1 MPDDPLIQKTEEVAD
16 KASQQRFADLFDVR
30 RVIGGLFAV
39 YGAILLIASLFASDE
54 DVERAQGINANL
66 WVGLALLATAAI
78 FFVWALRA
86 PVGAQ
91 LVGRRRAASTRRRCP
106 GRRPRRRPPPSAR
119 PSGNAA
125 GAAHS
130 ARTPRPRARE
140 LPGLRAARAA
150 SPSRGSR
157 GRGTVAP

>member
-1 MPDDPLIQKTEEVAD
+1 MPDDPLIQQTEEVAD

-39 YGAILLIASLFASDE
+39 YGVILLIASFFASDE
-54 DVERAQGINANL
+54 DVDRAQGINANL

-91 LVGRRRAASTRRRCP
+91 LVGDDADDAAPAEAPAPRGVDAAALHRPKGSSS
-106 GRRPRRRPPPSAR
+106 GRRGDGQA
-119 PSGNAA
+119 
-125 GAAHS
+125 
-130 ARTPRPRARE
+130 
-140 LPGLRAARAA
+140 
-150 SPSRGSR
+150 GSR
-157 GRGTVAP
+157 RDDAP

>member
-39 YGAILLIASLFASDE
+39 YGVILLIASFFASDE

-91 LVGRRRAASTRRRCP
+91 LVGADEDGGHPAEAPAPRGIDAAALPGAKATPSAAAQRAAARERRRGGSQ
-106 GRRPRRRPPPSAR
+106 
-119 PSGNAA
+119 
-125 GAAHS
+125 
-130 ARTPRPRARE
+130 RE
-140 LPGLRAARAA
+140 D
-150 SPSRGSR
+150 S
-157 GRGTVAP
+157 